1 MQARPNPRIARL
13 SLLAGAAASTLSAC
27 AAIPRLGPEP
37 QPKPVAAYAAS
48 QSFAAP
54 AAEWPQDRWWASYG
68 DAQLDQLMQEA
79 LAGSPDLAEA
89 QARVRQAQAIA
100 EQTGAA
106 LSPHLGAEATVVG
119 AKQSYSQGAL
129 SPVIP
134 RGWRDVGA
142 MGLSLDWQ
150 LDFFGRNRALLAAAT
165 STSDARRADAAAAR
179 LALTTSVAAT
189 YAELSQRYA
198 ERDAARDALR
208 VRMESEDL
216 IQARFRQGLDTEAA
230 HERAHSARASA
241 EAELRALDEAIGLC
255 RLSVAA
261 LLGQGPDRALTIYR
275 PAPASIRAFGLPAN
289 LPAELVGR
297 RPDVVA
303 ARLEADAARRRIK
316 AAKADFY
323 PNVNLMALGGI
334 ESFGLDTLARSG
346 STFGAAGPAVTLPIF
361 SAGRLE
367 GAYRGARADYD
378 AAVANY
384 DRTLV
389 HALQEVADSAVS
401 ARALDDRLAKSRE
414 AFSAAKNAY
423 ELTRQR
429 YVRGL
434 GTYLDV
440 LSAEDSLITSQ
451 RTVAE
456 LETRAFTIDV
466 SLIRALGGGYRA

>member
-1 MQARPNPRIARL
+1 M
-13 SLLAGAAASTLSAC
+13 AGAAAALCAC
-27 AAIPRLGPEP
+27 AAIPSLGPEP
-37 QPKPVAAYAAS
+37 QPKPVAAYAAGL
-48 QSFAAP
+48 SFAAP

-68 DAQLDQLMQEA
+68 DVQLDQLMEEA
-79 LAGSPDLAEA
+79 LSGSPDLVEA
-89 QARVRQAQAIA
+89 QARLRQAQAVA

-106 LSPHLGAEATVVG
+106 LSPHLNEDATVVG
-119 AKQSYSQGAL
+119 VKQSYSQGSL

-142 MGLSLDWQ
+142 VGLGLDWQ
-150 LDFFGRNRALLAAAT
+150 LDFFGRNRSLLTAAT
-165 STSDARRADAAAAR
+165 SASEARRADAAAAR
-179 LALTTSVAAT
+179 LALTTSVAQT
-189 YAELSQRYA
+189 YGELAQLYA
-198 ERDAARDALR
+198 ERDAAREAVR

-216 IQARFRQGLDTEAA
+216 IRARFRQGLDTDAA
-230 HERAHSARASA
+230 NERAHSARASG

-255 RLSVAA
+255 RQRIAA
-261 LLGQGPDRALTIYR
+261 LLGQGPDRALALYR
-275 PAPASIRAFGLPAN
+275 PAPTSIRAFGLPAN
-289 LPAELVGR
+289 LPADLVGR

-303 ARLEADAARRRIK
+303 ARLEADSARRRIK

-334 ESFGLDTLARSG
+334 ESFGLDTLMRSG

-414 AFSAAKNAY
+414 AYSAAKAAY
-423 ELTRQR
+423 ALTRQR
-429 YVRGL
+429 YARGL

-440 LSAEDSLITSQ
+440 LSAEDALIASQ
-451 RTVAE
+451 RTVAD
-456 LETRAFTIDV
+456 LETRAFIIDV
-466 SLIRALGGGYRA
+466 SLIRALGGGYRP

>member
-1 MQARPNPRIARL
+1 
-13 SLLAGAAASTLSAC
+13 
-27 AAIPRLGPEP
+27 
-37 QPKPVAAYAAS
+37 
-48 QSFAAP
+48 
-54 AAEWPQDRWWASYG
+54 
-68 DAQLDQLMQEA
+68 
-79 LAGSPDLAEA
+79 
-89 QARVRQAQAIA
+89 
-100 EQTGAA
+100 
-106 LSPHLGAEATVVG
+106 
-119 AKQSYSQGAL
+119 
-129 SPVIP
+129 
-134 RGWRDVGA
+134 
-142 MGLSLDWQ
+142 
-150 LDFFGRNRALLAAAT
+150 
-165 STSDARRADAAAAR
+165 
-179 LALTTSVAAT
+179 
-189 YAELSQRYA
+189 
-198 ERDAARDALR
+198 
-208 VRMESEDL
+208 MESEDL